1 MNLRQLQYF
10 VAIVDAGS
18 LSRAAQH
25 LGIAQPALSQQMAA
39 LEQASEVV
47 LLVRSARGVRPT
59 EAGTILYRHAR
70 SITRQIDQVLPLLR
84 ATAGQPAG
92 QVNIGLPSSLAARM
106 TLALVCECRRRYPKL
121 RLKIVE
127 GSSSQIANLVV
138 NGMLDIGA
146 VYGGAGPRG
155 LVERPLLR
163 QSLFVFS
170 AAAKCKQRAGRNA
183 VSLTALAE
191 QDLILPSAPNA
202 VRQALDD
209 AFAKRTLVPRL
220 MAEAT
225 SFTGLLDVVAAGL
238 GVTVLPWGEAMGQHV
253 GVVRSPLS
261 PAVSLTARTVV
272 SALAPASDAALTIQ
286 DLIAE
291 IATARIASGAWAGA
305 TAIAPRPSAK

>member
-25 LGIAQPALSQQMAA
+25 LGIAQPALSQQMTA
-39 LEQASEVV
+39 LENASDVT

-106 TLALVCECRRRYPKL
+106 TLALVSECRRRYPKL

-138 NGMLDIGA
+138 NGMLDVGA
-146 VYGGAGPRG
+146 VYGGAGRRG
-155 LVERPLLR
+155 LVERTLFR

-170 AAAKCKQRAGRNA
+170 AATKSKQRAGRNA
-183 VSLTALAE
+183 VALTSLAE

-202 VRQALDD
+202 VREALDD
-209 AFAKRTLVPRL
+209 AFAKRKLVPRL
-220 MAEAT
+220 LAEAT

-238 GVTVLPWGEAMGQHV
+238 GVTVLPWGEAMGPHA
-253 GVVRSPLS
+253 GVARSPLS
-261 PAVSLTARTVV
+261 PDVSLTARTVV

-291 IATARIASGAWAGA
+291 LAVTRIEADAWTGA
-305 TAIAPRPSAK
+305 TALSPGPAAK